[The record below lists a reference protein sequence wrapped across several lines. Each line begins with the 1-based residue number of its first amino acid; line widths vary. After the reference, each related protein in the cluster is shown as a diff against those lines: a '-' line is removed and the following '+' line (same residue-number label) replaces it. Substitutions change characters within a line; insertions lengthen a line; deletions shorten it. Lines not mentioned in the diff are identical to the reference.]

1 MAPPN
6 TIAASSSGIV
16 PGPSLYLG
24 DNLSIDNNTTGFSTN
39 YLPISTNSIL
49 NVGFG
54 INMNKQSDGTSK
66 LTVNAS
72 GNINTSGYINAIDD
86 ITSASTVYGNQLDIG
101 NNKCTIS
108 DSGLITIQDNLVIG
122 STFNVQKT
130 SGNVTTSGNVS
141 AGGILSVGSTT
152 NSTGTLTVGNASA
165 SNYTI
170 QLLNTGQIT
179 AKGDLRIGT
188 DINSPNFVVTAS
200 SGAITA
206 QSDLKIQNS
215 GVDKF
220 VVTSSSGAITAQSD
234 LKIQSSGVDKFVV
247 TASSGAI
254 TAQSDLKIQSSG
266 VDKFVVTASSGAI
279 TAQRDLKIQSSG
291 VDKFAVTSSTGAIVA
306 HNSLTMKNTSEVSTF
321 NLTGSSG
328 NVSMGTDSTN
338 GSITTTYNSYVHPL
352 SHSDISTT
360 DDSVS
365 KISSTST
372 LLTTQ
377 AYVDDALWRQTKRL
391 NLIVGSNDTSLAT
404 FSNMMNM
411 AQTLAGQ
418 DAVQTLSGLLDTTG
432 EIKTSISTVMN
443 RAYNPIDVNCCP
455 AVWADE
461 CPPMP
466 IPSSISGLGK
476 YGMDGWYFKN
486 LPITFNSAT
495 IGSKINWYLPANGTI
510 MKVKHLINLFLN
522 IFAVSDNSFPIISM
536 WTAPKGNASDLYTD
550 ACNATVNF
558 YFTPTNPSQTS
569 NKNYT
574 LYVGNSSPA
583 NTYNST
589 LLRCSST
596 STRNK
601 NNKTQNSNLG
611 TITQVSSSTAFLN
624 SFDTSIVSGEDNI
637 VCFVIQTASTAA
649 AGDVNLVVNNF
660 NVESRDTTSD
670 NSRDIVNGTSKF
682 MFNNSAVCI
691 DYHYMLFHKTHMD
704 FTPITGT
711 KSDAFRLSYN
721 TDVMR

>member
-6 TIAASSSGIV
+6 TIVAPSTGIIA
-16 PGPSLYLG
+16 GPSMYLT
-24 DNLSIDNNTTGFSTN
+24 DNVSIENSTVGFSTSN
-39 YLPISTNSIL
+39 LPISTLSTL
-49 NVGFG
+49 SVGTGFNV
-54 INMNKQSDGTSK
+54 NKQSDGTSK
-66 LTVNAS
+66 LTVNDS
-72 GNINTSGYINAIDD
+72 GAINTSGYINATDD
-86 ITSASTVYGNQLDIG
+86 IRTASTLYGNKLDIG

-108 DSGLITIQDNLVIG
+108 DTGLVTMQDNLVVG

-130 SGNVTTSGNVS
+130 SGHVTTSGNVS
-141 AGGILSVGSTT
+141 AGGTLSVVSTT

-165 SNYTI
+165 LNYTI

-179 AKGDLRIGT
+179 AKGDLSIGPT
-188 DINSPNFVVTAS
+188 ISSPNFVVTAA

-220 VVTSSSGAITAQSD
+220 VVAASSGAITAQSD
-234 LKIQSSGVDKFVV
+234 LKIQHSGVDKFVV

-254 TAQSDLKIQSSG
+254 TAQSDLKIQS
-266 VDKFVVTASSGAI
+266 
-279 TAQRDLKIQSSG
+279 LG

-306 HNSLTMKNTSEVSTF
+306 HNSLTMKNISEVSTF

-328 NVSMGTDSTN
+328 NVSMGTDNTN
-338 GSITTTYNSYVHPL
+338 GSITTTYNSYVHPM
-352 SHSDISTT
+352 SYSDISST

-404 FSNMMNM
+404 FSNMMNI
-411 AQTLAGQ
+411 AQSLAGQ

-443 RAYNPIDVNCCP
+443 RAYNPINVNCCP

-486 LPITFNSAT
+486 LPITFNSQIIA
-495 IGSKINWYLPANGTI
+495 SKINWYLPANGTI

-536 WTAPKGNASDLYTD
+536 WTAPKGDASDLYTG

-558 YFTPTNPSQTS
+558 YFAPTNPSQTS

-574 LYVGNSSPA
+574 LYTGDSSPA

-601 NNKTQNSNLG
+601 LNKTQNSNLG
-611 TITQVSSSTAFLN
+611 TITQVSSSTSFLN

-682 MFNNSAVCI
+682 MFSNSAVCI

-704 FTPITGT
+704 FTPIIGT